1 MKIIKTVWAE
11 RQLGYNGYQKPW
23 VDAVVKSIYRPNL
36 LIMVNKPY
44 GQGFSWKKMPGT
56 FRSGLTNGKTDTIQ
70 GIIFEK
76 DSIKINGSKVD
87 RNCSFSKIDQE
98 SKGNAFQVLQE
109 VEQQVVQANF
119 SESAVGG
126 AITSIISQFS
136 LFSLLSSPHYD
147 ATLAEYMESLQAK
160 KRKARSR
167 VRIHRIS

>member
-1 MKIIKTVWAE
+1 
-11 RQLGYNGYQKPW
+11 
-23 VDAVVKSIYRPNL
+23 
-36 LIMVNKPY
+36 MVRD
-44 GQGFSWKKMPGT
+44 FHEKMPGT

-126 AITSIISQFS
+126 YHINYITIQSVLITQQSA
-136 LFSLLSSPHYD
+136 LRRH
-147 ATLAEYMESLQAK
+147 TC
-160 KRKARSR
+160 R
-167 VRIHRIS
+167 VYGIAASEKTKGEKPGKNTQNKLKQ

>member
-1 MKIIKTVWAE
+1 
-11 RQLGYNGYQKPW
+11 
-23 VDAVVKSIYRPNL
+23 
-36 LIMVNKPY
+36 MVRDFHEKNARD
-44 GQGFSWKKMPGT
+44 FSEWTHKW
-56 FRSGLTNGKTDTIQ
+56 KTDTIQ

-126 AITSIISQFS
+126 LSHQLYHNSVCSHYSAVRITTPRLPSIWNRC
-136 LFSLLSSPHYD
+136 
-147 ATLAEYMESLQAK
+147 
-160 KRKARSR
+160 KRKNERREAG
-167 VRIHRIS
+167 